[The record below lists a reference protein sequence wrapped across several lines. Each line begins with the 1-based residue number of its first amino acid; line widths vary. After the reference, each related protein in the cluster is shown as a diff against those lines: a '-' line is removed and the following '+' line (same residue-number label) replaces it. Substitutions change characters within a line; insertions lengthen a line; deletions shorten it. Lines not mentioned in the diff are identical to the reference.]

1 MGLLEPITHKDEI
14 ERLTTEAQYMY
25 ENALKN
31 FESQK
36 ETTTNKLEELGKVKI
51 NSWADGMDSFVV
63 VFDSF
68 ANISLDKK
76 IDTINANVS
85 FIGLN
90 EEPSQMLMN
99 IHNASLTTGEVSKVL
114 VMDSTGDLHAIAD
127 VIINKNGKI

>member
-1 MGLLEPITHKDEI
+1 
-14 ERLTTEAQYMY
+14 
-25 ENALKN
+25 
-31 FESQK
+31 
-36 ETTTNKLEELGKVKI
+36 
-51 NSWADGMDSFVV
+51 MDSFVV